1 MSKSLPARPS
11 LEQLQKQAKELL
23 RQYRAGDAIARQR
36 IHSAYPGRT
45 HREAALADAQF
56 ALAREYGFETWAT
69 LKHSVEA
76 GKLRLLDRY
85 EQMAEELAAAYNA
98 IDSGAIQRLNDVLG
112 TSISPDQLRARVQQ
126 RLRPLAVQS
135 SLDSAGAR
143 LFIAQLYDF
152 ESWADLVKSISHSPA
167 TPSAPFCKMDRREHS
182 IELRPPLLDED
193 WDAIFDVMRDLRI
206 TSLNAGGQMTDAVLE
221 RLVRVDQL
229 TSLNLSGSKRVTD
242 AGLGHLRALPRLER
256 LELTGCPIT
265 DAGLEVLR
273 HLGRLRG
280 FFLYHHRGVT
290 DTGLANLSFCD
301 QLERVDLMG
310 TNSGDGAIQALAGKL
325 KLRHFK
331 AGNQV
336 TDNGLA
342 FLHQF
347 PVFKSWQGGDI
358 KYSLMEFEAEP
369 NYLLLR
375 GSFGDKGLESLAG
388 LDGLFAL
395 NIEGAITPSGLKPLA
410 DLANLGWLG
419 FKADDEA
426 MAYISQLPCLRMLMC
441 QDTEAGDGGFTALSK
456 STTIEYI
463 WGRRCY
469 NLTGRGFSALSEM
482 PALRGLSVSCRN
494 VDDAALS
501 TLPRFPALV
510 EYMPMEVP
518 DEGFRHVGRCG
529 KLKGLWCMYCR
540 DTGDTATEHIAGLSG
555 LKTYYAGQTGITD
568 RSLATLS
575 RMESLEKLTFWACAG
590 ITNEGVALL
599 AGLPRLREVN
609 LESLPQVTRRG
620 AALFPPQVRVNYWA

>member
-23 RQYRAGDAIARQR
+23 RQYRAGETIARQR
-36 IHSAYPGRT
+36 IHSANPGRT

-56 ALAREYGFETWAT
+56 ALAREYGFETWAM

-76 GKLRLLDRY
+76 GKLKLLDRY

-98 IDSGAIQRLNDVLG
+98 IDSGAIQRLNAVLG
-112 TSISPDQLRARVQQ
+112 TSLSPDQLRAQVQQ
-126 RLRPLAVQS
+126 RLRPLAGEEG
-135 SLDSAGAR
+135 LDSASAR
-143 LFIAQLYDF
+143 LLVARLYDF
-152 ESWADLVKSISHSPA
+152 ESWSDLVKGVTLPAA
-167 TPSAPFCKMDRREHS
+167 TPVAAFCKIDSQHGT

-193 WDAIFDVMRDLRI
+193 WDAIVDAMRELRI
-206 TSLNAGGQMTDAVLE
+206 TSLNAGGQMTDAALE
-221 RLVRVDQL
+221 RLGRVDLL
-229 TSLNLSGSKRVTD
+229 TSLNLAGSKRITD
-242 AGLGHLRALPRLER
+242 AGLRHLRDLPRLER
-256 LELTGCPIT
+256 LDLTGCSIT

-273 HLGRLRG
+273 YLGQLRG
-280 FFLYHHRGVT
+280 FFLYHHPGVT

-310 TNSGDGAIQALAGKL
+310 TNSGDGTIQALAGKS

-336 TDNGLA
+336 TDDGLA
-342 FLHQF
+342 LLHKF
-347 PVFKSWQGGDI
+347 PVFKAWQGGEI

-375 GSFGDKGLESLAG
+375 GRFSDKGLRILTG

-410 DLANLGWLG
+410 DLPNLGWLG
-419 FKADDEA
+419 FRANDEA
-426 MAYISQLPCLRMLMC
+426 LAYISEMPRLRMLMC
-441 QDTEAGDGGFTALSK
+441 QDTEAGDRGFTALSK
-456 STTIEYI
+456 SPAIEYI

-494 VDDAALS
+494 VDEAALS

-510 EYMPMEVP
+510 EYMPMDVP
-518 DEGFRHVGRCG
+518 DEGFIHVGRCG
-529 KLKGLWCMYCR
+529 KLEGLWCMYCR
-540 DTGDTATEHIAGLSG
+540 DTGDAATEHIAGLPG
-555 LKTYYAGQTGITD
+555 LKTYYAGQTKITD
-568 RSLATLS
+568 RSLAILS
-575 RMESLEKLTFWACAG
+575 RMRSLERLTFWSCAG
-590 ITNEGVALL
+590 ITNDGIALL
-599 AGLPRLREVN
+599 AGLPRLQEVN

-620 AALFPPQVRVNYWA
+620 SAVFPSGVRVNYWA